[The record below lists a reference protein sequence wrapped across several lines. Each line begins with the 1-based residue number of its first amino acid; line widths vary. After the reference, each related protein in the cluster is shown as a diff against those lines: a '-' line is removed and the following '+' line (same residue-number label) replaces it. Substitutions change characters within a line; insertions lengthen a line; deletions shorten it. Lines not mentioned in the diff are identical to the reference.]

1 MKKVKRILSIISIG
15 LALLFLVGMVVL
27 QQFALSGKES
37 EIDSL
42 KRGKDQTRKSLL
54 KAANENEE
62 IRQTLRKTENAFSN
76 YKNTAKTLDAYVLA
90 NNVVDQENEL
100 DRWLGNI
107 IQLRNFIKHHSE
119 YAIPEF
125 KYLTTKDWLAAV
137 EGGQMV
143 SEADYRKALALLRER
158 AKRPVCV
165 ELCQGIQAFSKAND
179 GNLPRGLEDIVSYL
193 PKDFD
198 PDILARYENNP
209 HGQMDGVR
217 VIGASTQWI
226 IKEMPQVDD
235 IWDSRFYLSTTGGI
249 MVWGIDYSEEKI
261 VQTAIKTYENQFG
274 IEPTDTEQIIQY
286 IDNKIGKDKI
296 NKIYKSLT
304 SKSN

>member
-1 MKKVKRILSIISIG
+1 MKKHLTITLAALVFLGLIGIIVKLHSDIIEYEKIISG
-15 LALLFLVGMVVL
+15 Y
-27 QQFALSGKES
+27 
-37 EIDSL
+37 
-42 KRGKDQTRKSLL
+42 KRERDQARKSLAIRESENKETKDAL
-54 KAANENEE
+54 KKATKELINFKETQE
-62 IRQTLRKTENAFSN
+62 ILAENAGQ
-76 YKNTAKTLDAYVLA
+76 DDI
-90 NNVVDQENEL
+90 VDQENEL

-125 KYLTTKDWLAAV
+125 RYLTTKDWLAAA
-137 EGGQMV
+137 EGGQMA

-209 HGQMDGVR
+209 HGQMDGVI
-217 VIGASTQWI
+217 VIGASNQWI
-226 IKEMPQVDD
+226 IKEISQVDD
-235 IWDSRFYLSTTGGI
+235 IWDSRFYLSTTGGM
-249 MVWGIDYSEEKI
+249 MVRGIDYSEEKI